1 MKKFY
6 LAVILV
12 FNLQFGFG
20 QIGFEKRIIVDDSFN
35 IGGYNSM
42 SLSDIN
48 GDGISDLVV
57 GSLYGNEISW
67 LERIDEQG
75 FVFGIPNIIST
86 ESSGES
92 FVFVKD
98 FDGDGDN
105 DVVAT
110 SVGDD
115 NVAWYENLD
124 GLGNFGSQ
132 QLISNVGNPGSVVAL
147 DADGDGDN
155 DIVYTSRVANN
166 LVLHKN
172 DGFGNFGPELVIT
185 SNFNNAID
193 VVALDVNNDG
203 NVDLVASASNDIS
216 WFQYDPSIENFGMK
230 TLIGYGAEDIDF
242 ADIDNDN
249 DLDIV
254 VTINDLFLWYEN
266 LDGLGD
272 FSDSQ
277 LVTNNVNNA
286 KAVKIID
293 ADGDGNKDIITLSVF
308 YGFDSYGQLTWF
320 KNLDGF
326 GNFGDEQL
334 ISNQVS
340 IVNDLLGLDI
350 DDDGDFDLIGATD
363 NNIYS
368 FYNLDG
374 LGSFS
379 SRSNITSRAALP
391 EQIITGDID
400 NDGDLDVISANSANE
415 LAWYENI
422 DGLGTF
428 GPQKEITEVIEN
440 YNSVYAIDIDGDSD
454 LDIIGAIRSEDEIA
468 WYENLDGLGAFGEKQ
483 SITTDVDNGGDIFP
497 VDIDN
502 DGDIDILSAS
512 DNDNKIA
519 WYENLDGTGSFGS
532 QQIIENTFN
541 GAVNSVYASDIDM
554 DGDMDILASFS
565 SDQII
570 NWYENSDGQG
580 TFGSAQM
587 VATNVGAVSDLMAS
601 DLDLDGDMDIVA
613 VSASYSNN
621 VYWIENLN
629 GLGSFG
635 QVNVISSSS
644 DGARGVYSSDLDG
657 DGDKDIVVASS
668 FDDEIEWYENIDGL
682 GTFGT
687 EQLLSIN
694 SDNAYSVYTSD
705 INGDGRMDVISA
717 ARSGDELAWYKN
729 IDAASNEIYGT
740 VILDMDSDGCDA
752 QDALLENILVSTT
765 DGVEV
770 FSVFTNANGIYQL
783 FPDEGEFTT
792 SVVSSFSEYYSI
804 SPNTAVSNFSGNG
817 NTDMVDFCFMSI
829 GEIDDL
835 KISIYPSQNDPRPG
849 FDTSYQLVFKNNGTT
864 QISGSVSFEFN
875 DSKLNFL
882 NASETVAS
890 QTANTLSFDFT
901 NLNPFET
908 RIINLQFNVFPPP
921 TTNIN
926 DILLSTA
933 TINPVTGDETEEDNT
948 FSLEQ
953 TVIGSYDPNNI
964 TCLEGDEIFIED
976 VDKYLHYLI
985 RFQNTGTAS
994 AINVRV
1000 EHVLDDKLDFT
1011 TMQLESLSHSGRVE
1025 IADQTYVRFVFDN
1038 INLPDSTNDEP
1049 NSHGYIAFKI
1059 KPKSDVVVG
1068 NIISG
1073 VADIYFDFNP
1083 AIITNTLN
1091 TEIVEPLS
1099 VDEFDLSDIKLF
1111 PNPTKDILRINS
1123 NKTIESIKLFN
1134 NLGQLLYLSTNTDSI
1149 NLSSFKSGIYIIE
1162 LKFSNQSFERK
1173 KIIKQ

>member
-75 FVFGIPNIIST
+75 YVFGIPNIIST

-132 QLISNVGNPGSVVAL
+132 QLISNVGNPGSVVSL

-216 WFQYDPSIENFGMK
+216 WFQYDPSIENFSMK
-230 TLIGYGAEDIDF
+230 TLIGYGADDIDF
-242 ADIDNDN
+242 ADIDNDS

-254 VTINDLFLWYEN
+254 VTDNDLFLWYEN

-277 LVTNNVNNA
+277 LITNNVNNA

-293 ADGDGNKDIITLSVF
+293 VDGDGNKDIITLSVF
-308 YGFDSYGQLTWF
+308 FGFDSYGQLTWF

-340 IVNDLLGLDI
+340 IVNDLIGLDI

-374 LGSFS
+374 LGDFS
-379 SRSNITSRAALP
+379 SRFNITSRAALP

-400 NDGDLDVISANSANE
+400 NDGDLDVISANYTNE

-440 YNSVYAIDIDGDSD
+440 YNSVYAIDIDGDFD
-454 LDIIGAIRSEDEIA
+454 LDIVGAIRSNDEIV
-468 WYENLDGLGAFGEKQ
+468 WYENLDGMGTFGEKQ
-483 SITTDVDNGGDIFP
+483 SITTDADNGGDVFA
-497 VDIDN
+497 VDLDN

-519 WYENLDGTGSFGS
+519 WYENLDGTGSFGP
-532 QQIIENTFN
+532 QQIIENNFN
-541 GAVNSVYASDIDM
+541 GDVNSVYASDIDL
-554 DGDMDILASFS
+554 DGDMDVLASFS
-565 SDQII
+565 SNQII

-601 DLDLDGDMDIVA
+601 DVDLDGDMDIVA
-613 VSASYSNN
+613 VSASFSNN

-644 DGARGVYSSDLDG
+644 DGARGVYTSDLDG
-657 DGDKDIVVASS
+657 DGDNDIVVASS
-668 FDDEIEWYENIDGL
+668 IDDEIEWYENIDGL

-729 IDAASNEIYGT
+729 IDVASNEIYGT
-740 VILDMDSDGCDA
+740 VSLDVYSDGCDE
-752 QDALLENILVSTT
+752 QDALLENILVNTT
-765 DGVEV
+765 DDLEV
-770 FSVFTNANGIYQL
+770 FSVFTNTNGIYQL
-783 FPDEGEFTT
+783 FPGQGEFTT
-792 SVVSSFSEYYSI
+792 SVVNNFSEYYSV
-804 SPNTAVSNFSGNG
+804 SPNTALSNFSGTG
-817 NTDMVDFCFMSI
+817 TSDIVDFCFTPT

-835 KISIYPSQNDPRPG
+835 NITIYPLNEPRPG
-849 FDTSYQLVFKNNGTT
+849 FDTIYLLVYNNIGTT
-864 QISGSVSFEFN
+864 QLSGSVSFEFD
-875 DSKLNFL
+875 DSKLQFL
-882 NASETVAS
+882 TSSETTTS
-890 QTANTLSFDFT
+890 QSANTLNFDFT
-901 NLNPFET
+901 DLNPFET
-908 RIINLQFNVFPPP
+908 RIIVLEFNVFAPP
-921 TTNIN
+921 TTNI
-926 DILLSTA
+926 DDVLVSTT
-933 TINPVTGDETEEDNT
+933 TINPVSGDETEEDNVFT
-948 FSLEQ
+948 LEQ
-953 TVIGSYDPNNI
+953 TVIGSYDPNDI
-964 TCLEGDEIFIED
+964 TVLEGEQIVIED
-976 VDKYLHYLI
+976 ADKYLHYLI

-1000 EHVLDDKLDFT
+1000 ENILDDKLDWT
-1011 TMQLESLSHSGRVE
+1011 TIQLESLSHQGRVE
-1025 IADQTYVRFVFDN
+1025 ILNGSDVSFIFNN

-1059 KPKSDVVVG
+1059 KPKSNVQIGDV
-1068 NIISG
+1068 ISG
-1073 VADIYFDFNP
+1073 IADIFFDFNP
-1083 AIITNTLN
+1083 PITTNTVN
-1091 TEIVEPLS
+1091 TEIVETLS
-1099 VDEFDLSDIKLF
+1099 INDLDIKTVKLF
-1111 PNPTKDILRINS
+1111 PNPVKDILRINS
-1123 NKTIESIKLFN
+1123 NKSIESIKLFN